1 MAVFG
6 LDVELGGDGIV
17 VRDELG
23 GRVAQGHALL
33 AGRQLEGVADG
44 VQRLVELAAA
54 EVDAAARGHGSAHL
68 GGHLLHEARDALL
81 LGGRDRHHRHAQL
94 ARQQL
99 GVDRHPVGGG
109 LVHHVEGHHH
119 GDVELQQLQAEI
131 EAHLDVA
138 RVDDVDQQLEL
149 SVEQALEGLC
159 LLHAVGV
166 ERRETRH
173 VEHGD
178 GCAGDARQLRH
189 ELAGLDVRG
198 DAGIVAHVGPAA
210 REHVEQG
217 GLAGVLGTHDGDVLL
232 LEAAGE
238 FHSASSML
246 LVMRAAAQEGFAQAA
261 HWAALCS
268 RGSTLISPASA
279 LRRVR
284 V

>member
-1 MAVFG
+1 MAVLG
-6 LDVELGGDGIV
+6 LDVELGGDGLV

-23 GRVAQGHALL
+23 RRIAQGHALL
-33 AGRQLEGVADG
+33 AGRQLESVADRVEG
-44 VQRLVELAAA
+44 LVEVAAA
-54 EVDAAARGHGSAHL
+54 KVDAAARGHGRAHL

-119 GDVELQQLQAEI
+119 GDVELQQLQAEV
-131 EAHLDVA
+131 EAHLEVA
-138 RVDDVDQQLEL
+138 GVDDVDQQLEL
-149 SVEQALEGLC
+149 SAEQALEGLC

-166 ERRETRH
+166 ERGEARH

-178 GCAGDARQLRH
+178 RGTGDARQLRH
-189 ELAGLDVRG
+189 ELAGFDMRG
-198 DAGIVAHVGPAA
+198 DAGVVAHVGAAA
-210 REHVEQG
+210 REHVEEG
-217 GLAGVLGTHDGDVLL
+217 GLARVLGTHDGDVLL